1 MNYIN
6 RQRYFDKIL
15 PFLDKALIKVLLGQG
30 IGKVSC
36 I

>member
-1 MNYIN
+1 MKYIN
-6 RQRYFDKIL
+6 RQRYFDKFL
-15 PFLDKALIKVLLGQG
+15 PFVDKALIKVLLGQG